1 VTALALTVGA
11 LALALAL
18 LRRWLSRG
26 RGGEGQTIRLVT
38 SRYLGGKRFLTVVE
52 VEGQRLLLGLA
63 GDRVSLVARLD
74 APGAAAGEEEERA

>member
-26 RGGEGQTIRLVT
+26 RAGEGQTIRLVT

-74 APGAAAGEEEERA
+74 APGAAAGEERA